1 MRYLVSSAMQRLEA
15 IRDLKAAGF
24 GASAP
29 VEDDT
34 DHRGDDVYTLEIT
47 DFPPGEAARI
57 EDILHDVDPGATR
70 ADRLR

>member
-1 MRYLVSSAMQRLEA
+1 MRYLLSSAMQRLDA

-34 DHRGDDVYTLEIT
+34 DGRGADVYTLDIT
-47 DFPPGEAARI
+47 DYPSGAADRI
-57 EDILHDVDPGATR
+57 ERILHDVDPGATR
-70 ADRLR
+70 EDQLR